1 MIHDKNAELKN
12 LRRREQAQAEEANRI
27 AAENA
32 NRIKIMNDELKILR
46 MREMEQ

>member
-1 MIHDKNAELKN
+1 MIRAKNIELEN
-12 LRRREQAQAEEANRI
+12 LRSREQAQAEEANRI

-32 NRIKIMNDELKILR
+32 SRIKIMNDELKILR